1 MKIFI
6 LVTLLFSQLAL
17 AVNPSEDWIS
27 FCGDKKTFIDHFGPG
42 EVPTAQELAEL
53 NESRLPILKVLTGGK
68 KAIAELLEEGNRSDT
83 GAFGVIIACG
93 VIDKIKL
100 EIKEKGCFSL
110 TSKKP
115 VKDKGGI
122 KACEEVLSKLPRS

>member
-1 MKIFI
+1 MKFFI
-6 LVTLLFSQLAL
+6 LVFLLFSQLAL
-17 AVNPSEDWIS
+17 AVNPSEDWTI
-27 FCGDKKTFIDHFGPG
+27 FCGDKKTLMDHFGAG
-42 EVPTAQELAEL
+42 EVPTAQELEEI
-53 NESRLPILKVLTGGK
+53 NQSRLPILKILTGGK
-68 KAIAELLEEGNRSDT
+68 KAIAELLEEGSRSDT

-93 VIDKIKL
+93 VIENIKL

-110 TSKKP
+110 TTNKP